1 MRDLAVLVELPLTSK
16 ENKAIRWGVYQLS
29 SMLMYPMLQICRQV
43 QYFDKEDKI
52 NIIILG
58 LIYGSNSKAK
68 IDDILKVT
76 NNIARKTLYRYCGEE
91 NSVVDLP
98 EIKLNQPEYTE
109 AFINMIFRIMEQPL
123 SYFDILRFLDF
134 TLFQYDLEYREYDIS
149 ELNILFKNVEA
160 LKQSEKTFLRFVCH
174 ITNMPKEIFILL
186 KDNEKNI

>member
-1 MRDLAVLVELPLTSK
+1 MSQDLEKFGMPEEELFAPVDHSDLESEKITAPRYSYWHSVFRVFFK
-16 ENKAIRWGVYQLS
+16 K
-29 SMLMYPMLQICRQV
+29 
-43 QYFDKEDKI
+43 KI

-160 LKQSEKTFLRFVCH
+160 LKQSAKTFLRFVCY